1 MLYTIISILLL
12 ILLIINLLAV
22 AIILNIYLKRIKETD
37 YFFNEL
43 IKTIAKLQVKISE
56 NELYSKEKW
65 KMNNNK
71 RDVKEQWQKILDK
84 IKKLDNLKM
93 Q

>member
-1 MLYTIISILLL
+1 MKSIQRR
-12 ILLIINLLAV
+12 N
-22 AIILNIYLKRIKETD
+22 K
-37 YFFNEL
+37 
-43 IKTIAKLQVKISE
+43 
-56 NELYSKEKW
+56 

-71 RDVKEQWQKILDK
+71 RDVKEQWKKILDK